1 MTAGGSVDKSE
12 SKQASVHTVFRN
24 IQPDAIL
31 VERVLVRIE
40 PLQVS
45 TTLGRLGQVLVHRGI
60 LLMAKY
66 NALTGATFSA
76 AFATLR
82 ALRFLLVAY

>member
-1 MTAGGSVDKSE
+1 MTAKGVSQ
-12 SKQASVHTVFRN
+12 QAPRSAKPAIHTVFWD
-24 IQPDAIL
+24 IQPNAIL

-45 TTLGRLGQVLVHRGI
+45 TTLGRLGQVLVHGGI

-66 NALTGATFSA
+66 DALTGATFSA
-76 AFATLR
+76 AFATL
-82 ALRFLLVAY
+82 